1 MKWTHCGNYRIQI
14 KTQCG
19 KTLTLENFFVEMII
33 SMLMIFYKK
42 VDFTE
47 FCQCIIAISTKCNAL
62 LTVCNDENIL
72 LISRNIFLHSDHYFF
87 FFFILQDI
95 SRLINQKKATILSNK
110 LKVNERFGQP
120 G

>member
-1 MKWTHCGNYRIQI
+1 MKWTHCGNYRILIMQMI

-87 FFFILQDI
+87 FFFFHF
-95 SRLINQKKATILSNK
+95 A
-110 LKVNERFGQP
+110 GH
-120 G
+120 